1 MAGGYGTVTRRAAV
15 AEFFKTKSVKDV
27 GAKPTTGKFT
37 RGEEGSTMVLGLFV
51 FVVMLAAGGMAVD
64 FMQAERER
72 AQIQYTLDRAILAGA
87 ALSQPLV
94 PKDVVEDYFQK
105 SGLDN
110 YNLSVSTPE
119 ESNTLTSRR
128 VEAHATSN
136 VNNYFVNMVGIGDM
150 LVSAEGAAE
159 ERVQNVEISMVLDVS
174 GSMGSSSKMTNM
186 KTAALEFVETVL
198 TTDNINRVSI
208 NLVPYNM
215 QVNAGEALLD
225 ALDADFN
232 VTNEHDNS
240 HCLDFTSTQ
249 FQSSAISSGT
259 TYQRTGHFDPFYT
272 SINHPAT
279 SSDDNNTR
287 LFMCPTTDYSEITL
301 LSQNLSDL
309 QDKINA
315 LQPGGNTSID
325 IGVRWGST
333 LLDPSVNSV
342 LDELSGDD
350 AVDAVFSDRPAAYD
364 DSDSIKIMIV
374 MTDGINTTQYTLDDD
389 YDSGDSNVWVTEDS
403 TIMSIYDDYNN
414 EYFVTN
420 TYNDNYYGNSNV
432 YGDLNGSGYRWTE
445 GGEYEKWANS
455 PHEFHGTVSNGFP
468 TGDVR
473 RLTWPEVWDMMGTRY
488 NAYYNQYRMRNW
500 GSEYY
505 DWRDKVTNSIGGST
519 KDSRLSNAC
528 DAAKDNGVVIFSIGF
543 EVTTS
548 SAAVMEDCAS
558 SESHFYRV
566 EGIEI
571 SDAFN
576 AIAQTIQR
584 LKLTN

>member
-1 MAGGYGTVTRRAAV
+1 MAD
-15 AEFFKTKSVKDV
+15 FFKTKSVKDT
-27 GAKPTTGKFT
+27 GANPDADDFA
-37 RGEEGSTMVLGLFV
+37 RGEEGTTMVLGLFV

-87 ALSQPLV
+87 ALSQPLD
-94 PKDVVEDYFQK
+94 PESVVHDYFEK

-110 YNLSVSTPE
+110 YELNVSVPE
-119 ESNTLTSRR
+119 EYNSLTSRY
-128 VEAHATSN
+128 VSATATTN
-136 VNNYFVNMVGIGDM
+136 INNYFVNMVGINDM
-150 LVSAEGAAE
+150 LVNATGTAQ

-174 GSMGSSSKMTNM
+174 GSMENSSKMENM
-186 KTAALEFVETVL
+186 KSAALEFVRTVL
-198 TTDNINRVSI
+198 NDNNADRVSI

-225 ALDADFN
+225 AIDADYN
-232 VTNEHDNS
+232 VTNEHDTS
-240 HCLDFTSTQ
+240 HCIDFTSSQ
-249 FQSSAISSGT
+249 FNSTSLVSGA

-272 SINHPAT
+272 SIDHPAT
-279 SSDDNNTR
+279 SSDDNSSR
-287 LFMCPTTDYSEITL
+287 LFMCPTTSHSEIAL

-309 QDKINA
+309 ENRINA

-325 IGVRWGST
+325 IGVRWGAT
-333 LLDPSVNSV
+333 LLDPSFNSV
-342 LDELSGDD
+342 LADLSGDD
-350 AVDAVFSDRPAAYD
+350 AVDPVFSNRPAAYND
-364 DSDSIKIMIV
+364 DDSIKIMIV

-389 YDSGDSNVWVTEDS
+389 YASGNSNVWITEDS
-403 TIMSIYDDYNN
+403 TIMSIYDDYNDD
-414 EYFVTN
+414 YFITN
-420 TYNDNYYGNSNV
+420 TYYDNYYGSSNV
-432 YGDLNGSGYRWTE
+432 YGDINGSGYRWTS
-445 GGEYEKWANS
+445 GGEYNKWSNS
-455 PHEFHGTVSNGFP
+455 PHEWNGTSYNGFP
-468 TGDVR
+468 TGDLR
-473 RLTWPEVWDMMGTRY
+473 RLTWPEVWEMMGTRY
-488 NAYYNQYRMRNW
+488 NAYYNQYKMRNW
-500 GSEYY
+500 SSEYY
-505 DWRDKVTNSIGGST
+505 NWRDKVTNSVSGSA
-519 KDSRLSNAC
+519 KDTRLSNAC
-528 DAAKDNGVVIFSIGF
+528 DAAKTNGVVIFSIGF